1 MPAEFVVACR
11 RPGAVAN
18 DSREVLEEMTIGDAA
33 LKRAIEWMSDRLRE
47 EPEANRGEL
56 IDQASREF
64 GLSPLQEEF
73 LYRQLGKPA

>member
-1 MPAEFVVACR
+1 
-11 RPGAVAN
+11 
-18 DSREVLEEMTIGDAA
+18 MTIGDAA

-47 EPEANRGEL
+47 EPESNRGEL

>member
-1 MPAEFVVACR
+1 MGYRCRGVVAT
-11 RPGAVAN
+11 G
-18 DSREVLEEMTIGDAA
+18 SREDSEAMTIEDAA

-47 EPEANRGEL
+47 EPDTHRGKL

-73 LYRQLGKPA
+73 LYRQFGTPA

>member
-1 MPAEFVVACR
+1 MGCR

-18 DSREVLEEMTIGDAA
+18 ISRGVLEEMTIEEAA
-33 LKRAIEWMSDRLRE
+33 LRRAIEWMSDRLRE
-47 EPEANRGEL
+47 EPESNRGEL

>member
-1 MPAEFVVACR
+1 VADC
-11 RPGAVAN
+11 P
-18 DSREVLEEMTIGDAA
+18 LEGSDKMTIEDAA
-33 LKRAIEWMSDRLRE
+33 LKRAIEWMSARLKE

-73 LYRQLGKPA
+73 LYRQFGKLA

>member
-1 MPAEFVVACR
+1 
-11 RPGAVAN
+11 
-18 DSREVLEEMTIGDAA
+18 MTIEDAA
-33 LKRAIEWMSDRLRE
+33 LKRAIEWMSDRLKE
-47 EPEANRGEL
+47 EPDANRGEL